1 MPESPGLPA
10 SSPGTRFALLRGMNR
25 VEQARRAALPR
36 EPLCDVVVRRLKPL
50 QQDIERDL
58 PRLRELGT
66 RLLQGQEK
74 HYHAIGRRV
83 LSLLEQ
89 LRHDLEQR
97 HVDESLEL
105 FPLVHFLEDG
115 KGPGDAGDR
124 LARLRW
130 QLECEQVVMAETFK
144 ELHVLTRGYRVP
156 KGACRTVRDLYR
168 GLRQLERSVQA
179 ELVLE
184 NSVLFPRALTMAG
197 LAPELAFAG

>member
-1 MPESPGLPA
+1 MD
-10 SSPGTRFALLRGMNR
+10 R
-25 VEQARRAALPR
+25 VEQARRAALLH

-50 QQDIERDL
+50 QHDIARDL
-58 PRLRELGT
+58 PRLRDLSA
-66 RLLQGQEK
+66 RLLQRHGEE
-74 HYHAIGRRV
+74 YHAIARRV

-89 LRHDLEQR
+89 LRCDLEQR
-97 HVDESLEL
+97 HVDESREL
-105 FPLVHFLEDG
+105 FPLVDFLEHG

-130 QLECEQVVMAETFK
+130 QLELEEVVTSETFK
-144 ELHVLTRGYRVP
+144 ELRDLTRGYRVP
-156 KGACRTVRDLYR
+156 KGGCRAVRDLYR

-179 ELVLE
+179 ELLLE